1 MVLASSKIKST
12 LFARNRSNFCG
23 LVEFNARTCVDFVV
37 TPILVLFRVFA
48 SRSPCFACALPCPA
62 NCSSCC
68 APWLAWLGLARFG
81 SQERNEQEGKVAA
94 IKSLQQWR
102 LTDVELHN
110 FINRW
115 VNQFEIPRVCASQHR
130 RLRHSS
136 SCMCGFCWRGT
147 SPCYVC
153 SVSRDSS
160 RARACFL
167 FAWSCLFSH
176 TEPRHVV
183 LCMFCSFPTC
193 AACRPSLSTGAIRR
207 A

>member
-37 TPILVLFRVFA
+37 TPILVLFRCLPRA
-48 SRSPCFACALPCPA
+48 RLALRAPCPVLQTV
-62 NCSSCC
+62 
-68 APWLAWLGLARFG
+68 PLVVRRGLAWLGLARFG

-153 SVSRDSS
+153 SVRDSS